1 MGACAIDTCTLV
13 FVSETGIHIVFANSL
28 VETSNRHQHEDY
40 AKDPE
45 IYGPLYL
52 EGIECDCNK

>member
-1 MGACAIDTCTLV
+1 MGARAIDACTLV
-13 FVSETGIHIVFANSL
+13 FVRETGIRIVFANSL
-28 VETSNRHQHEDY
+28 LETSNRHQHEDY
-40 AKDPE
+40 VKDPE